1 MQSDQPQQNTDETI
15 SSKHE
20 KQTIDEVEQS
30 PIELNHEIPTRTRF
44 SGRKHFADFSDSTT
58 QIIDTKVRC
67 PNFT

>member
-15 SSKHE
+15 SSEHE
-20 KQTIDEVEQS
+20 KPTNDEVEQS

-58 QIIDTKVRC
+58 QIIDTKVRY
-67 PNFT
+67 PNFA